1 MKLWIGGE
9 LEASVADAFRTARIS
24 VETAINNLIEGIDA
38 SEANDWDVIAILRDD
53 EVYGERVRFSKKDG
67 MDLRLKIP
75 FNEFLQASPDIQKT
89 LIIDMLLRS
98 LEIIGT
104 KYPSAAIEQVIAAVR
119 GVKNGA

>member
-75 FNEFLQASPDIQKT
+75 FNDFLQASPDIQKT

>member
-38 SEANDWDVIAILRDD
+38 SEANDWDVIAILRDE